1 MKDQLSITNNQLQY
15 LQLIYKFR
23 FVTIPLLASHRKV
36 SQVAV
41 KRSLK
46 NLQDK
51 GMLYRQYNSSYKLHG
66 KAARFCLSKGAI
78 NYLKDKDLNS
88 AVLHSN
94 YKNPRLSDGFV
105 DQCLD
110 IFQLYIDIQTQQ
122 PDIFKV
128 LTRSELADATSLFP
142 DPMQH
147 LYLQRIEPG
156 KTNNLILLEII
167 PDTQKFII
175 KKRIDQ
181 YVSHYEDG
189 DWSEDEYPTINLI
202 NSNSRI
208 TDYIEKY
215 YQQVLDSNLIEQD
228 TFQIKAIQTVEHFKP
243 PSLY

>member
-1 MKDQLSITNNQLQY
+1 
-15 LQLIYKFR
+15 
-23 FVTIPLLASHRKV
+23 
-36 SQVAV
+36 
-41 KRSLK
+41 
-46 NLQDK
+46 
-51 GMLYRQYNSSYKLHG
+51 MLYRRYNSSYKLHC

-122 PDIFKV
+122 PYIFKV

-189 DWSEDEYPTINLI
+189 DWSEEVYPTIYLI
-202 NSNSRI
+202 NPNSRI

-215 YQQVLDSNLIEQD
+215 YQQILDTNLIEQGS
-228 TFQIKAIQTVEHFKP
+228 FQIQAINELEQF
-243 PSLY
+243 

>member
-51 GMLYRQYNSSYKLHG
+51 GMLYRQYNS
-66 KAARFCLSKGAI
+66 I

-189 DWSEDEYPTINLI
+189 DWSEDEYPTIYLI
-202 NSNSRI
+202 NPNSRI
-208 TDYIEKY
+208 TDYIESY
-215 YQQVLDSNLIEQD
+215 YQQILDTNLIEQD

>member
-1 MKDQLSITNNQLQY
+1 MKDKISITNNQLRY

-36 SQVAV
+36 SEVAV

-46 NLQDK
+46 NLQEK
-51 GMLYRQYNSSYKLHG
+51 GMLYRRYNTSYKLHG

-78 NYLKDKDLNS
+78 NYLKDKDLND

-110 IFQLYIDIQTQQ
+110 IFQLYIDIENQQ
-122 PDIFKV
+122 PGIFKI
-128 LTRSELADATSLFP
+128 LTRSELADAADLFP
-142 DPMQH
+142 DPLQH
-147 LYLQRIEPG
+147 LYLQRIEPDPSNQA
-156 KTNNLILLEII
+156 NNHILLEII

-189 DWSEDEYPTINLI
+189 EWSEDEYPTIYLI
-202 NSNSRI
+202 NPSSRI
-208 TDYIEKY
+208 IDYIEKY
-215 YQQVLDSNLIEQD
+215 YQQILDTNLIEQD
-228 TFQIKAIQTVEHFKP
+228 SFQIKAINTIEQF
-243 PSLY
+243 